1 MEGNIFDMIYYNN
14 AYSRLITGATNAYEL
29 MFATPRIM
37 NSDSGVGQFRR
48 QKTKETKKTSTT

>member
-37 NSDSGVGQFRR
+37 NSDSGVGQSSR
-48 QKTKETKKTSTT
+48 QKN